1 MDKAEFARVAASFAA
16 FHQEFAPLFGRR
28 EARER
33 SEQYVRGLLVQQTDR
48 RNAENVA
55 ECIEGATPRALQRLL
70 TESPWPTEPVIAR
83 LQAYL
88 GPRLNTAEGV
98 FVLDESGFPK
108 QGQRSVGVGPQYCG
122 VLGKVANCQMGVF
135 LAYASARGH
144 ALVDTRLFLPERWTK
159 DAARCQAAGVP
170 AAVTFQSKAALGLA
184 MLRQARALGQLQ
196 GCRVTAD
203 DAYGEVPS
211 LRDALDAEGWEYVL
225 EVPSTTYVFTT
236 LPALV
241 LPEHPGR
248 GRQYTVPRLA
258 PEATPAQ
265 AVPVVAATLAP
276 AAWQELTVAAGAQGP
291 RTYQFAAP
299 RVWES
304 RAGLPGRAC
313 WLLLRRN
320 LDGSEPRSYLANL
333 PPETPLLTLAQ
344 IAATRWVI
352 ETDFQT
358 AKGEAGLDEYEV
370 RSWQSW
376 QHHITLALLA
386 AAFLLT
392 LQQDWGGEDAADH
405 AHPTQ
410 SRAAGPSAPAPLHR
424 PGLASLAHHHPGA
437 QRARETFAPQTPPG
451 QAA

>member
-1 MDKAEFARVAASFAA
+1 MEAGEFARVAASFAA

-28 EARER
+28 EAQER
-33 SEQYVRGLLVQQTDR
+33 SEQYIRGLLVQQTDR

-70 TESPWPTEPVIAR
+70 TEAPWSIAPVIAR
-83 LQAYL
+83 LQTYL
-88 GPRLNTAEGV
+88 GPRLNTTEGV

-108 QGQRSVGVGPQYCG
+108 QGQRSVGVSPQYCG

-144 ALVDTRLFLPERWTK
+144 ALVDTRLFLPDRWTK
-159 DAARCQAAGVP
+159 DAARCRAAGVP
-170 AAVTFQSKAALGLA
+170 ADVTFQSKAALGLV

-225 EVPSTTYVFTT
+225 EVPRTTSVFPT

-241 LPEHPGR
+241 VPEHPGR
-248 GRQYTVPRLA
+248 GRRYTVPRLA
-258 PEATPAQ
+258 PGAAPAQ
-265 AVPVVAATLAP
+265 AVAAVAANLAP
-276 AAWQELTVAAGAQGP
+276 AAWQDLTVAEGAQGP
-291 RTYQFAAP
+291 RTYQFVAR

-304 RAGLPGRAC
+304 RDGLPGRAC

-320 LDGSEPRSYLANL
+320 LDGSEPRFYLANL
-333 PPETPLLTLAQ
+333 PPDTALLTLAQ
-344 IAATRWVI
+344 IAAARWVI

-358 AKGEAGLDEYEV
+358 AKGETGLDEYEV
-370 RSWQSW
+370 RSWQGW
-376 QHHITLALLA
+376 HHHITLALLA

-392 LQQDWGGEDAADH
+392 LQQDWGGKYAPDHPHANQSPAPHPLAA
-405 AHPTQ
+405 P
-410 SRAAGPSAPAPLHR
+410 PLHR
-424 PGLASLAHHHPGA
+424 PGVAPLAHHHPST
-437 QRARETFAPQTPPG
+437 QRARQTLPLQTPPR